1 MVPGSSRLPPTGP
14 GDGRVVG
21 PRGQKSAGRSGGV
34 GYDRPG
40 GALNPVPN
48 SRELLPVD
56 KISRRASLGCAV
68 VFDLQSEPTKSDA
81 FIQPVI
87 RCYYEFR
94 GLHVDPLRGPRACKL
109 KWHRRCSLAEMF
121 APSGL
126 DN

>member
-34 GYDRPG
+34 GYDPPG

-56 KISRRASLGCAV
+56 KISRRASLGYAV
-68 VFDLQSEPTKSDA
+68 VFFVTCSPSLQKVTPS
-81 FIQPVI
+81 F
-87 RCYYEFR
+87 
-94 GLHVDPLRGPRACKL
+94 
-109 KWHRRCSLAEMF
+109 SL
-121 APSGL
+121 
-126 DN
+126 